1 MGCQSEWWKLERY
14 TWSMVGAEEDEE
26 GPKTERGFLF
36 FLFATTKELTKMQ
49 ETQQVDSST

>member
-1 MGCQSEWWKLERY
+1 
-14 TWSMVGAEEDEE
+14 MVGAEEDEE